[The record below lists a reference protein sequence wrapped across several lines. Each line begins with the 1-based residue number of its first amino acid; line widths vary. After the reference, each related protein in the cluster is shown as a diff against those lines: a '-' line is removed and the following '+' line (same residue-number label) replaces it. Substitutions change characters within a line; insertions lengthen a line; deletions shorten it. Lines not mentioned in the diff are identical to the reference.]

1 MGLFENVKLSISSLL
16 ANKLRSI
23 LTMLGIIIGISSVIT
38 IVTIGDSL
46 ASSITG
52 EVSGFGARN
61 ISVYLDQK
69 SNHIEDAD
77 NENKEKYDEVEYVE
91 PTEKDNLTDEMLDEY
106 KIELGNEIQGISIS
120 ENIGTNNLVNGKNE
134 ASINIFGVNNGYFKV
149 ENLKL
154 LTGRSIN
161 DKDIKELRN
170 LTVVSDEF
178 IDDYFGKQVTYEEAL
193 GKSFEITI
201 GSNMVRVYIC
211 GVYQFDKGKSLT
223 GNLGSE
229 KIPTNLYMPISVTK
243 KLNNSGNGYSSLTI
257 LPSNDANVEEV
268 VAKTNDFFAKKYE
281 RNESIVPF
289 AYSME
294 DMMEAAN
301 KIINSVKLAI
311 SAVAAI
317 SLLVGGI
324 GVMNIMM
331 VSITERTKEI
341 GIRKALGASN
351 FAILIQF
358 IIESIIICIVGGI
371 IGVLIGILF
380 GSVGARL
387 MGYTVKPNLLAILIA
402 VGFCMSI
409 GVFFG
414 YYPASK
420 AAKLNPI
427 DALRYE

>member
-1 MGLFENVKLSISSLL
+1 MGILENIKLSISSLL

-38 IVTIGDSL
+38 IITIGDSL

-52 EVSGFGARN
+52 EMSGFGARN

-69 SNHIEDAD
+69 SNYEESEDFD
-77 NENKEKYDEVEYVE
+77 IDSYNYIE
-91 PTEKDNLTDEMLDEY
+91 PTEKDNITDEMIDDY
-106 KIELGNEIQGISIS
+106 KIALGNEIEGISIF
-120 ENIGTNNLVNGKNE
+120 ENIGNNKLINGKNE
-134 ASINIFGVNNGYFKV
+134 ANIDIEAVNSGYFKV
-149 ENLKL
+149 ENVKL
-154 LTGRSIN
+154 LFGRFIK
-161 DKDIKELRN
+161 DKDVDDFRN
-170 LTVVSDEF
+170 IAVVSDVF
-178 IDDYFGKQVTYEEAL
+178 VDDYFGKECTYEDAL

-201 GSNMVRVYIC
+201 GNSMIRVYIC
-211 GVYQFDKGKSLT
+211 GIYELDKSMVQGVNSDKEKVSTSLY
-223 GNLGSE
+223 
-229 KIPTNLYMPISVTK
+229 IPISVSK
-243 KLNNSGNGYSSLTI
+243 KINNSSSGYNSLTI
-257 LPSNDANVEEV
+257 LPSNDADVEEV
-268 VAKTNDFFAKKYE
+268 VNKTNEFFASEYKK
-281 RNESIVPF
+281 NDNIVPV

-294 DMMEAAN
+294 SMMKATN

-341 GIRKALGASN
+341 GIRKALGASRSV
-351 FAILIQF
+351 ILIQF
-358 IIESIIICIVGGI
+358 IIEAIIMCVIGGI
-371 IGVLIGILF
+371 IGIVIGVSLGGI
-380 GSVGARL
+380 GARL
-387 MGYTVKPNLLAILIA
+387 MGYTVKPNIGAILGA